1 MGIQRK
7 CACVCAA
14 AALLLAVACKKRTP
28 LPPVAANTAPP
39 KPVTTATPAPP
50 PPKAVLAPVIESF
63 TVEPTRIERGQAATL
78 RWAVSNATE
87 ISIDQGLGIVPAS
100 GSRQIFPG
108 MTTTYTLN
116 ASSPA
121 GMVTRSVTVDVV
133 VPPPPVKAAP
143 PSAPAAPDPV
153 AMIRQGSQ
161 DVYFDYDMSE
171 LREDARRA
179 LNVNADLL
187 RRALAIN
194 PNLIVVIEGHCD
206 ERGSSEY
213 NLGLGDRRANAA
225 RDYLIQLGVPA
236 NNLRTIS
243 FGEERPVCTE
253 ANEACYQRNRRA
265 HLEPAQ

>member
-1 MGIQRK
+1 MEIHIKRVWV
-7 CACVCAA
+7 CAAA
-14 AALLLAVACKKRTP
+14 AALLLAAGCKKNTP
-28 LPPVAANTAPP
+28 LPPVAGNTPPP
-39 KPVTTATPAPP
+39 KPVTTTTPAPA
-50 PPKAVLAPVIESF
+50 PPKAVLAPAIDSF
-63 TVEPTRIERGQAATL
+63 TVEPTRIERGQSATL
-78 RWAVSNATE
+78 RWAVSNATQ
-87 ISIDQGLGIVPAS
+87 ISIDQGLGTVPAS

-133 VPPPPVKAAP
+133 VPPPP
-143 PSAPAAPDPV
+143 SAPKTTPSTAVDPV
-153 AMIRQGSQ
+153 TMIRQGSQ

-194 PNLIVVIEGHCD
+194 PNLTVVIEGHCD

-243 FGEERPVCTE
+243 FGEERPVCTDP
-253 ANEACYQRNRRA
+253 NEACYQRNRRA